1 MMLPT
6 VIDRALRRLF
16 KSLEKTRREGRAE
29 EEERCMYQSIMIL
42 IR

>member
-29 EEERCMYQSIMIL
+29 EERCMYQSIMIL